1 MNCLDSCFLI
11 DLFNGEESAVSVLE
25 RTDGELFV
33 PTICLA
39 EIYEGFVRME
49 NEEKL
54 DTLDWATPLP
64 FTESAARATGRIV
77 VELERAGTPI
87 KYADAQ
93 IAGTVRAGD
102 GTLVT
107 RDGEFERVP
116 DLDVLGY

>member
-1 MNCLDSCFLI
+1 MNCLDSSFLI
-11 DLFNGEESAVSVLE
+11 DLFDGEQSAASFLE

-39 EIYEGFVRME
+39 EIYEGFVRVE
-49 NEEKL
+49 REEKL
-54 DTLDWATPLP
+54 DTLDWTTPLP
-64 FTESAARATGRIV
+64 FTESAARETGRIV

-93 IAGTVRAGD
+93 IAGTVRALG

-107 RDGEFERVP
+107 RDAEFERVP
-116 DLDVLGY
+116 DLDVQSY